1 MPDYIS
7 GTLLDLRS
15 SILPSILDESVPT
28 TTRSCRLSE
37 CESTGY
43 VCPLCAV
50 KGLVRLCLFC
60 EETAWLCY
68 TGAVYQRSSYG
79 GPSSLPARL
88 EAIPE
93 MWEGVQSSLVAVLD
107 AGLLYSGQAN
117 SLLEGKVYSSL
128 FGLPSG
134 WSARTESAA
143 EDGSAS

>member
-15 SILPSILDESVPT
+15 SILPSVLNPSAPT
-28 TTRSCRLSE
+28 VTRVCGYSE

-50 KGLVRLCLFC
+50 KVLVRLCLFC

-68 TGAVYQRSSYG
+68 TGAVSQRSSFG
-79 GPSSLPARL
+79 GPSSLRDRL
-88 EAIPE
+88 DAIPR
-93 MWEGVQSSLVAVLD
+93 MWSDVQSRLGAVC
-107 AGLLYSGQAN
+107 AGGLLSAGQAN
-117 SLLEGKVYSSL
+117 SLLDGEAYSSL

-134 WSARTESAA
+134 WRARTESSV
-143 EDGSAS
+143 G